1 MDDFTK
7 AYNLVQ
13 QSVQQNNAW
22 SAEQA
27 QKQMDFQ
34 REMSNTAHQREI
46 ADLKAAGLNPVLSA
60 KLGGASTPTGAAAQ
74 GDASGTS
81 AIVDLL
87 QMAMATA
94 HSAAGAAYAAASKPE
109 LVGLPDANDGTAAAS
124 LTAGVGNL
132 GSLERWFNG
141 DKETFGSREWVKDEI
156 GKMPFFI
163 RWLGKPLLSVMD
175 GAAQLGYNA
184 RMNGEVPPPGTS
196 ARKAYDKLHPKSSDE
211 SWKPASGKIFIPHV
225 GTSAYNAYLHS
236 MNVEENWKPSSNYAH
251 ASSNA
256 KLSYR
261 SSRKGHGVAHMA
273 KQTQHKN

>member
-87 QMAMATA
+87 QMAMSTA

-109 LVGLPDANDGTAAAS
+109 LVGLSDVNDGTAAAS
-124 LTAGVGNL
+124 LIEGVGNV
-132 GSLERWFNG
+132 GSLDRWFNG
-141 DKETFGSREWVKDEI
+141 DKETFGTREWFKDEF
-156 GKMPFFI
+156 GKMPFQY
-163 RWLGKPLLSVMD
+163 RWLAKPFLAVMD
-175 GAAQLGYNA
+175 LAAQAGYNA
-184 RMNGEVPPPGTS
+184 RMNAEIPPNGTS
-196 ARKAYDKLHPKSSDE
+196 ARKAYDRLHPSNSDE
-211 SWKPASGKIFIPHV
+211 SWRPASGKIFIPPV
-225 GTSAYNAYLHS
+225 GTSAYNSYLHS
-236 MNVEENWKPSSNYAH
+236 TNVEETWRPSSNYAH

-256 KLSYR
+256 RLKYR
-261 SSRKGHGVAHMA
+261 SSRKGYGVAHMA
-273 KQTQHKN
+273 KQTQHKK